1 MRQEEQSMDQSQ
13 LKVAERIIV
22 SGGRRLSGTVRIDGA
37 KNAVLPIIAASLLG
51 SSPTTL
57 RDVPWLDDVA
67 TACDVSRHLGAS
79 VARSGT
85 DLTIDP
91 RDVSDREA
99 PYELVRRMRASFL
112 MMGPMLARCGRARIA
127 LPGGCAIGTRPIDLH
142 LKGFEAMGAHV
153 LIGHGQVDAT
163 CQEMHGARVYL
174 DFPSVGATE
183 NIMAAATLANGTTI
197 IENAAEEPEIVDLA
211 NFLSNM
217 GARIFGAGTPVI
229 RIEGVDQLGGC
240 AYTVIPDRIEAGTFM
255 AAAAATGGEVLLEN
269 VVSEHLKPV
278 IAKLTEAG
286 DEIHEQG
293 EDGAGRLHVVAP
305 PRPRAIDIKT
315 LPYPGFPTDMQA
327 QAMAML
333 SVAEGTS
340 IVTETVFENRF
351 MHVDE
356 LKRMG
361 AAIKIEGRSA
371 IIRGQTRLQ
380 GARVKASDLRA
391 GAALVIAA
399 LVADG
404 TSEILGVEHIDRG
417 YVNLE
422 GKLTGLGADIRR
434 APAQV

>member
-1 MRQEEQSMDQSQ
+1 MSPSQSIDTG
-13 LKVAERIIV
+13 ERIV
-22 SGGRRLSGTVRIDGA
+22 VTGGGRLSGSVRIDGA
-37 KNAVLPIIAASLLG
+37 KNAVLPIIAACLVGGES
-51 SSPTTL
+51 TTL

-67 TACDVSRHLGAS
+67 TVCDVIRHLGAS
-79 VARSGT
+79 IERDGSDLIINPSGVC
-85 DLTIDP
+85 D
-91 RDVSDREA
+91 SEA

-112 MMGPMLARCGRARIA
+112 IMGPMLARCGRARIA

-142 LKGFEAMGAHV
+142 LKGFEAMGAHI

-163 CQEMHGARVYL
+163 CSDRLHGARVYL

-183 NIMAAATLANGTTI
+183 NIMAAAVLARGTTI

-211 NFLSNM
+211 NFLCNV
-217 GARIFGAGTPVI
+217 GARIYGAGTPVI

-240 AYTVIPDRIEAGTFM
+240 CYSVIPDRIEAGTFM
-255 AAAAATGGEVLLEN
+255 AAAAITGGDVMIEN
-269 VVSEHLKPV
+269 VVIEHLKPV

-286 DEIHEQG
+286 VEIHEHG
-293 EDGAGRLHVVAP
+293 EDGPGRLHVIAP
-305 PRPRAIDIKT
+305 HRPRAIDIKT

-327 QAMAML
+327 QTMALL

-371 IIRGQTRLQ
+371 IIRGQPRLQ
-380 GARVKASDLRA
+380 GARVRATDLRA
-391 GAALVIAA
+391 GAALAIAA

-404 TSEILGVEHIDRG
+404 TTEILGVDHLDRG
-417 YVNLE
+417 YVNFE
-422 GKLTGLGADIRR
+422 NKLTGLGADIRR
-434 APAQV
+434 TTR